1 MALFCSVNGIFWGKI
16 DAIRGFLALFFRF
29 HIDFQWIVS
38 IMNGILWGLILGI
51 IIILVLSED
60 DLYDDY

>member
-1 MALFCSVNGIFWGKI
+1 
-16 DAIRGFLALFFRF
+16 
-29 HIDFQWIVS
+29 
-38 IMNGILWGLILGI
+38 MNGILWGLILGI